1 MAGWAPYHP
10 AYYDSCYYYGNPG
23 FTQYHNTGAQLS
35 PGTLSGPHQS
45 IIIRRLTIATF
56 TDAGTATDLDEDSSI
71 HSADYEPIKRYSY
84 CLKIFNPNKRSK
96 FIVEKLR
103 RYEKFKSPNQ
113 LRECL
118 LAEYGHLICD
128 NDDEFQIGFSKG
140 KQGGAKVWIK
150 DEKDLECMYRM
161 YGQDQEITLWCER
174 HQVQNTVKWK
184 RDASVSD
191 LSKPAS
197 K

>member
-1 MAGWAPYHP
+1 M
-10 AYYDSCYYYGNPG
+10 
-23 FTQYHNTGAQLS
+23 
-35 PGTLSGPHQS
+35 
-45 IIIRRLTIATF
+45 
-56 TDAGTATDLDEDSSI
+56 TDLDEDSSI

-96 FIVEKLR
+96 FVVEKLR

-128 NDDEFQIGFSKG
+128 NDDEFQIDFSKG

-150 DEKDLECMYRM
+150 DEEDLECMYRM
-161 YGQDQEITLWCER
+161 YGQDQEITLWCEG
-174 HQVQNTVKWK
+174 HQVQNTGKWK
-184 RDASVSD
+184 WDASVSD

-197 K
+197 KQQMIQDEVEEIFYELQEKQGSLYVPAQYRL